1 MAEGRHRQPGRERVV
16 NALAERL
23 QRLGREVAAE
33 QDRALAQDLSLGSV
47 RARVIAQPVRRPMR
61 VKLWASVAVLAAAAA
76 SVAVYGVTRQ
86 RAPLAAS
93 FGDHPLAVGEW
104 VSATEP
110 GSPHIRFSDGS
121 EVALSPG
128 SRARLA
134 TLDSLGAHLVLE
146 SGAADVRVTP
156 NHGARYRVSLGPFAV
171 DVTGTRFDVG
181 FRPSDELFTL
191 TLHEGKVVVSGCV
204 LGEGRTLLAGESLSA
219 SCRAGHFEISAL
231 GADAGANALA
241 VPPPAPSTEA
251 AAEPTPADAPA
262 ELLNDPSSDPEPARS
277 GSQSREVA
285 PVVASWQSLSGQGRF
300 ADAYAIIALDG
311 FDAAVSRASVPE
323 LALLGDTARFA
334 GKPADALTAY
344 QALRSRGAGSASA
357 KQAAFSI
364 ARVHFDQRAAY
375 AEAARW
381 FRTYL
386 AEQPGG
392 PLAREAEGRLMES
405 LSRAGDRV
413 GARKAAEG
421 YLAKYPHGPHERVAR
436 QLLAR

>member
-1 MAEGRHRQPGRERVV
+1 
-16 NALAERL
+16 
-23 QRLGREVAAE
+23 
-33 QDRALAQDLSLGSV
+33 
-47 RARVIAQPVRRPMR
+47 
-61 VKLWASVAVLAAAAA
+61 
-76 SVAVYGVTRQ
+76 
-86 RAPLAAS
+86 
-93 FGDHPLAVGEW
+93 
-104 VSATEP
+104 
-110 GSPHIRFSDGS
+110 
-121 EVALSPG
+121 
-128 SRARLA
+128 
-134 TLDSLGAHLVLE
+134 
-146 SGAADVRVTP
+146 
-156 NHGARYRVSLGPFAV
+156 VSLGPFAV

-204 LGEGRTLLAGESLSA
+204 LGEGRTILAGESLSA

-231 GADAGANALA
+231 GADPKGPSVA
-241 VPPPAPSTEA
+241 PAPSTEA
-251 AAEPTPADAPA
+251 PAASVVPDTNTEPGPGLTPPRDA
-262 ELLNDPSSDPEPARS
+262 
-277 GSQSREVA
+277 A
-285 PVVASWQSLSGQGRF
+285 PLAPSWQSLSAQGRF
-300 ADAYAIIALDG
+300 ADAYSVIALDG
-311 FDAAVSRASVPE
+311 FEAAISRASVAE

-344 QALRSRGAGSASA
+344 QALRSRGAGSAAA

-413 GARKAAEG
+413 GARKVAEG
-421 YLAKYPHGPHERVAR
+421 YLAKYAHGPHERVAR
-436 QLLAR
+436 QLLSR

>member
-1 MAEGRHRQPGRERVV
+1 MAEARRYERTERGTDTMMAV
-16 NALAERL
+16 ADRL

-47 RARVIAQPVRRPMR
+47 RARVIAQPVRRPLR
-61 VKLWASVAVLAAAAA
+61 AKSWAAVAVAAAA
-76 SVAVYGVTRQ
+76 VAGVALYGFTRT
-86 RAPLAAS
+86 RAPLGAT

-104 VSATEP
+104 VSATES
-110 GSPHIRFSDGS
+110 GMPHIRFSDGS

-134 TLDSLGAHLVLE
+134 TLDSVGAHLVLE

-219 SCRAGHFEISAL
+219 SCRAGHFEISAV
-231 GADAGANALA
+231 GAVAGGSPSAR
-241 VPPPAPSTEA
+241 PGPSTEA
-251 AAEPTPADAPA
+251 PAASAAPEINAEPGQGATPP
-262 ELLNDPSSDPEPARS
+262 
-277 GSQSREVA
+277 REA
-285 PVVASWQSLSGQGRF
+285 AAVVPSWQSLSSQGRF
-300 ADAYAIIALDG
+300 ADAYSVIALEG
-311 FDAAVSRASVPE
+311 FEAAVSRASVAE

-334 GKPADALTAY
+334 GKPADALMAY
-344 QALRSRGAGSASA
+344 QALRSRGAGSSAA

-392 PLAREAEGRLMES
+392 PLAREAEGRLLEA

-413 GARKAAEG
+413 GARKVAEG
-421 YLAKYPHGPHERVAR
+421 YLAKYAHGPHERVAR

>member
-1 MAEGRHRQPGRERVV
+1 V
-16 NALAERL
+16 NALADRL

-33 QDRALAQDLSLGSV
+33 QDRALSQDLSLGSV
-47 RARVIAQPVRRPMR
+47 RARVIAQPVRRPLR
-61 VKLWASVAVLAAAAA
+61 AKLWASAALVAAAAA
-76 SVAVYGVTRQ
+76 GLAVYGVSRP
-86 RAPLAAS
+86 RAPLAAT

-110 GSPHIRFSDGS
+110 GTPHIRFSDGS

-134 TLDSLGAHLVLE
+134 TLDSVGAHLVLE

-156 NHGARYRVSLGPFAV
+156 NHGARYKVSLGPFAV

-231 GADAGANALA
+231 GAGTGASAQ
-241 VPPPAPSTEA
+241 PPLPS
-251 AAEPTPADAPA
+251 AEPLPGDTAEPGLDHEHNRGEVPARDTAPA
-262 ELLNDPSSDPEPARS
+262 
-277 GSQSREVA
+277 
-285 PVVASWQSLSGQGRF
+285 VVVPSWQSLSGQGRF
-300 ADAYAIIALDG
+300 ADAYAVIALDG
-311 FDAAVSRASVPE
+311 FEAAVSRASVPE

-344 QALRSRGAGSASA
+344 QALRSRGAGSSAA

-392 PLAREAEGRLMES
+392 PLARESEGRLMES

-413 GARKAAEG
+413 GARKVAEG
-421 YLAKYPHGPHERVAR
+421 YLAKYPRGPHERVAR
-436 QLLAR
+436 QLLAH

>member
-1 MAEGRHRQPGRERVV
+1 VT
-16 NALAERL
+16 ALTERL
-23 QRLGREVAAE
+23 QRLGREIATE
-33 QDRALAQDLSLGSV
+33 QDRGLSQDLSLGSV
-47 RARVIAQPVRRPMR
+47 RARVLAQPVRRPMTA
-61 VKLWASVAVLAAAAA
+61 KLWASVAVVAAVAAG
-76 SVAVYGVTRQ
+76 VALYGATRP
-86 RAPLAAS
+86 RLPLAAS

-110 GSPHIRFSDGS
+110 GTPPIRFSDGS
-121 EVALSPG
+121 AVTLSPG

-134 TLDSLGAHLVLE
+134 TLDAVGAHLVLE

-191 TLHEGKVVVSGCV
+191 ALHEGKVVVSGCV

-219 SCRAGHFEISAL
+219 SCRAGHFEISAIS
-231 GADAGANALA
+231 AMASANA
-241 VPPPAPSTEA
+241 SA
-251 AAEPTPADAPA
+251 AAEAVVAPPA
-262 ELLNDPSSDPEPARS
+262 EPEPEPAVDTEAEPEPSHPEAVRD
-277 GSQSREVA
+277 A
-285 PVVASWQSLSGQGRF
+285 IAVVPSWQSLSAQGRF
-300 ADAYAIIALDG
+300 ADAYAVISQDG
-311 FDAAVSRASVPE
+311 FEAAVSRASVSE
-323 LALLGDTARFA
+323 LPLLGDTARFA

-344 QALRSRGAGSASA
+344 QALRSRGAGSAAA

-364 ARVHFDQRAAY
+364 GRVHFDQRAAY

-405 LSRAGDRV
+405 LSRAGDRA
-413 GARKAAEG
+413 GARQVAEE
-421 YLAKYPHGPHERVAR
+421 YLAKYPRGPHERVAR

>member
-1 MAEGRHRQPGRERVV
+1 MT
-16 NALAERL
+16 ALAERL
-23 QRLGREVAAE
+23 TRLGREVAAE
-33 QDRALAQDLSLGSV
+33 QDRVLAQDLSLGSV
-47 RARVIAQPVRRPMR
+47 RARVLAQPLRRPLR
-61 VKLWASVAVLAAAAA
+61 RGLWAGVAVVAAAAA
-76 SVAVYGVTRQ
+76 GFGVYGLTRP

-110 GSPHIRFSDGS
+110 GTPHIRFSDGS

-134 TLDSLGAHLVLE
+134 TLDSVGAHLVLE

-204 LGEGRTLLAGESLSA
+204 LGEGRMLLAGESLSA

-231 GADAGANALA
+231 GSHPSP
-241 VPPPAPSTEA
+241 VPEPAAS
-251 AAEPTPADAPA
+251 AAEAPA
-262 ELLNDPSSDPEPARS
+262 AEATGDVAAGDVNADPEP
-277 GSQSREVA
+277 SRAGLTPHEAA
-285 PVVASWQSLSGQGRF
+285 PAVPSWQNLSKQGRF
-300 ADAYAIIALDG
+300 ADAYSVIELDG
-311 FDAAVSRASVPE
+311 FEAAVSRASVPE
-323 LALLGDTARFA
+323 LALLGDTARFV
-334 GKPADALTAY
+334 GRPADALSAY
-344 QALRSRGAGSASA
+344 QALRSRGAGSGAA

-381 FRTYL
+381 FRTSL
-386 AEQPGG
+386 AEQQGG

-405 LSRAGDRV
+405 LSRAGDRA
-413 GARKAAEG
+413 GARKVAEG
-421 YLAKYPHGPHERVAR
+421 YLAKYPRGPHERVAR
-436 QLLAR
+436 QLLAH

>member
-1 MAEGRHRQPGRERVV
+1 M
-16 NALAERL
+16 NALADRL

-47 RARVIAQPVRRPMR
+47 RARVLAQPVRRPLR
-61 VKLWASVAVLAAAAA
+61 VKVWASVAVVAAAAA
-76 SVAVYGVTRQ
+76 GVAVYGLARP

-110 GSPHIRFSDGS
+110 SSPHIRFSDGS

-134 TLDSLGAHLVLE
+134 TLDSVGAHLVLE

-156 NHGARYRVSLGPFAV
+156 GHGARYRVSLGPFAV

-231 GADAGANALA
+231 GVETAAAAQSALA
-241 VPPPAPSTEA
+241 APSAAPTPETEPGAELAIEPDSA
-251 AAEPTPADAPA
+251 AAPAAAQPHEA
-262 ELLNDPSSDPEPARS
+262 
-277 GSQSREVA
+277 A
-285 PVVASWQSLSGQGRF
+285 PVVQSWQGLSGQGRF
-300 ADAYAIIALDG
+300 ADAYSVIAVDG
-311 FDAAVSRASVPE
+311 FEAAVSRASVAE

-334 GKPADALTAY
+334 GKPGDALTAY
-344 QALRSRGAGSASA
+344 QALRSRGAGSAAA

-405 LSRAGDRV
+405 LSRAGDRL
-413 GARKAAEG
+413 GARKVAEE
-421 YLAKYPHGPHERVAR
+421 YLAKYPRGPHERVAR
-436 QLLAR
+436 QLLAH

>member
-1 MAEGRHRQPGRERVV
+1 MM
-16 NALAERL
+16 ALAERL

-33 QDRALAQDLSLGSV
+33 QDRGLAQDLSLGSV
-47 RARVIAQPVRRPMR
+47 RARVIAQPVRRPLR
-61 VKLWASVAVLAAAAA
+61 AKLWASVAVVAAAAA
-76 SVAVYGVTRQ
+76 AVTVYGFSRPH
-86 RAPLAAS
+86 APLAAT

-110 GSPHIRFSDGS
+110 GTPHIRFSDGS
-121 EVALSPG
+121 EVVLSPG

-134 TLDSLGAHLVLE
+134 TLDSVGAHLVLE

-231 GADAGANALA
+231 GAEGAGRSASAAPQLA
-241 VPPPAPSTEA
+241 PAPSAVVEAPDTNADEPGHSLAQPREA
-251 AAEPTPADAPA
+251 AA
-262 ELLNDPSSDPEPARS
+262 
-277 GSQSREVA
+277 
-285 PVVASWQSLSGQGRF
+285 VVPSWQSLSGQGRF
-300 ADAYAIIALDG
+300 ADAYSVIAIDG
-311 FDAAVSRASVPE
+311 FEAAVSRASVAE

-344 QALRSRGAGSASA
+344 QALRSRGAGSSAA

-405 LSRAGDRV
+405 LSRAGDRL
-413 GARKAAEG
+413 GARKVAEG

-436 QLLAR
+436 QLLLR

>member
-1 MAEGRHRQPGRERVV
+1 VTAS
-16 NALAERL
+16 AERL
-23 QRLGREVAAE
+23 QRLGREIAAE
-33 QDRALAQDLSLGSV
+33 QDRVLAQDLSLGSV
-47 RARVIAQPVRRPMR
+47 RARVIARPLRRPR
-61 VKLWASVAVLAAAAA
+61 RLRVAVGVVAVAAVAAA
-76 SVAVYGVTRQ
+76 VAVYAFTRP
-86 RAPLAAS
+86 RTPLSATL
-93 FGDHPLAVGEW
+93 GDHPLAVGEW

-110 GSPHIRFSDGS
+110 GAPHIHFSDGS
-121 EVALSPG
+121 EVTLSPG

-134 TLDSLGAHLVLE
+134 TLDSVGAHLVLE

-181 FRPSDELFTL
+181 FRPADELFTL

-231 GADAGANALA
+231 GSHPVPSVEPASEGA
-241 VPPPAPSTEA
+241 PPAEA
-251 AAEPTPADAPA
+251 TAEPGSDAESA
-262 ELLNDPSSDPEPARS
+262 PESERS
-277 GSQSREVA
+277 GSGVHDATPVA
-285 PVVASWQSLSGQGRF
+285 PSWQSLSRQGRF
-300 ADAYAIIALDG
+300 ADAYSVIELSG
-311 FDAAVSRASVPE
+311 FGAAVSRASVTE

-344 QALRSRGAGSASA
+344 QALRSRGAGTASA

-405 LSRAGDRV
+405 LSRAGDRA
-413 GARKAAEG
+413 GARQVAEG

-436 QLLAR
+436 QLVSR

>member
-1 MAEGRHRQPGRERVV
+1 MS
-16 NALAERL
+16 ALAERL
-23 QRLGREVAAE
+23 SRLGREIAAE

-47 RARVIAQPVRRPMR
+47 RAKVLARPLRQPARFRVGLA
-61 VKLWASVAVLAAAAA
+61 VATVAAAAA
-76 SVAVYGVTRQ
+76 VIALYAAWRP
-86 RAPLAAS
+86 RAPLAATL
-93 FGDHPLAVGEW
+93 GDHPLAVGEW
-104 VSATEP
+104 VSATE
-110 GSPHIRFSDGS
+110 GDTPHIHFSDGS
-121 EVALSPG
+121 DVALSPG
-128 SRARLA
+128 TRARLA
-134 TLDSLGAHLVLE
+134 TLDSVGAHLVLE
-146 SGAADVRVTP
+146 SGTADVRVTP

-181 FRPSDELFTL
+181 FRPADELFTL

-231 GADAGANALA
+231 GAHPAASAA
-241 VPPPAPSTEA
+241 PAPSVNLAPTEA
-251 AAEPTPADAPA
+251 APQIATEITPEAAEPEAAPERA
-262 ELLNDPSSDPEPARS
+262 LTRDMAPSAT
-277 GSQSREVA
+277 
-285 PVVASWQSLSGQGRF
+285 WQSLSKQGRF
-300 ADAYAIIALDG
+300 ADAYALVAAEG
-311 FDAAVSRASVPE
+311 FSSVLGRSSVVE

-334 GKPADALTAY
+334 GKPQDALTAY
-344 QALRSRGAGSASA
+344 QALRSRGAGTAAA

-375 AEAARW
+375 ADAARW

-405 LSRAGDRV
+405 LSRAGDRA
-413 GARKAAEG
+413 GARSVAEG

-436 QLLAR
+436 QLLARN

>member
-1 MAEGRHRQPGRERVV
+1 MIGLNEQ
-16 NALAERL
+16 LL
-23 QRLGREVAAE
+23 RLGREIAAE

-47 RARVIAQPVRRPMR
+47 RARVIGQPLGRPARRAWW
-61 VKLWASVAVLAAAAA
+61 VGAAALTAVAA
-76 SVAVYGVTRQ
+76 SVLAYGLSQQ
-86 RAPLAAS
+86 RAPLGAT

-104 VSATEP
+104 VSATGASTP
-110 GSPHIRFSDGS
+110 PIQFSDGS
-121 EVALSPG
+121 EVALRPG

-134 TLDSLGAHLVLE
+134 TLDSVGAHLVLE
-146 SGAADVRVTP
+146 SGSADVRVTP
-156 NHGARYRVSLGPFAV
+156 NHGAKYRVSLGPFAV

-181 FRPSDELFTL
+181 FRPADEVFTL

-231 GADAGANALA
+231 AGAG
-241 VPPPAPSTEA
+241 PAPSAVNEPVASTSTS
-251 AAEPTPADAPA
+251 AAEADAELAGA
-262 ELLNDPSSDPEPARS
+262 ERAARALRDAPSAVPTWQ
-277 GSQSREVA
+277 GLSR
-285 PVVASWQSLSGQGRF
+285 QGRF
-300 ADAYAIIALDG
+300 ADAYSLISVDG
-311 FDAAVSRASVPE
+311 FDVAVSRATVPE
-323 LALLGDTARFA
+323 LSLLGDTARFA
-334 GKPADALTAY
+334 GKPADALSAY
-344 QALRSRGAGSASA
+344 QTLRSRAAGTASA

-386 AEQPGG
+386 AEQPQG

-413 GARKAAEG
+413 GARKVAEG
-421 YLAKYPHGPHERVAR
+421 YLAKYPRGPHERVAK
-436 QLLAR
+436 QLVAR

>member
-1 MAEGRHRQPGRERVV
+1 MT
-16 NALAERL
+16 ALAERL
-23 QRLGREVAAE
+23 SRLGREVAAE

-47 RARVIAQPVRRPMR
+47 RA
-61 VKLWASVAVLAAAAA
+61 KVLARPLEQPARFRVGLVVATFAAVAA
-76 SVAVYGVTRQ
+76 VVALYVAWRPRT
-86 RAPLAAS
+86 PLAATL
-93 FGDHPLAVGEW
+93 GDHPLAVGEW
-104 VSATEP
+104 VSATE
-110 GSPHIRFSDGS
+110 GDAPHIHFSDGS

-134 TLDSLGAHLVLE
+134 TLDSVGAHLVLE
-146 SGAADVRVTP
+146 SGTADVRVTP
-156 NHGARYRVSLGPFAV
+156 NHGAKYRVSLGPFAV

-181 FRPSDELFTL
+181 FRPADELFTL

-231 GADAGANALA
+231 GAHPAPPSVATAL
-241 VPPPAPSTEA
+241 PAPSVNLPQEA
-251 AAEPTPADAPA
+251 A
-262 ELLNDPSSDPEPARS
+262 PEPAS
-277 GSQSREVA
+277 DALEPEPEKALAREAAVPSA
-285 PVVASWQSLSGQGRF
+285 TWQSLSKQGRF
-300 ADAYAIIALDG
+300 ADAYALVESEG
-311 FDAAVSRASVPE
+311 FAAVLGRASVVE

-334 GKPADALTAY
+334 GKPQDALTAY
-344 QALRSRGAGSASA
+344 RALRSRGAGSAAA

-375 AEAARW
+375 ADAARW

-405 LSRAGDRV
+405 LSRAGDRA
-413 GARKAAEG
+413 GARSVAEG
-421 YLAKYPHGPHERVAR
+421 YLAKYPHGPHERVAH
-436 QLLAR
+436 QLLSRN

>member
-1 MAEGRHRQPGRERVV
+1 MTVLVG
-16 NALAERL
+16 RL
-23 QRLGREVAAE
+23 QELGRAIAAE

-47 RARVIAQPVRRPMR
+47 RARVIARPQR
-61 VKLWASVAVLAAAAA
+61 KRSKARLAGGLAAALAVAAAAA
-76 SVAVYGVTRQ
+76 VYGLAKP
-86 RAPLAAS
+86 RAPLAAT
-93 FGDHPLAVGEW
+93 FGDHALAVGEW
-104 VSATEP
+104 VSATEAGTP
-110 GSPHIRFSDGS
+110 PIHFSDGS
-121 EVALSPG
+121 EVSLSAG

-134 TLDSLGAHLVLE
+134 TLDSVGAHLVLE

-219 SCRAGHFEISAL
+219 SCRAGHFEISAI
-231 GADAGANALA
+231 GSRS
-241 VPPPAPSTEA
+241 VPSA
-251 AAEPTPADAPA
+251 AAAPEMPPSVDAAPA
-262 ELLNDPSSDPEPARS
+262 ESALEAPEAS
-277 GSQSREVA
+277 AA
-285 PVVASWQSLSGQGRF
+285 PHAAHDGASAPSWQSLSRRSRF
-300 ADAYAIIALDG
+300 ADAYALIELYG
-311 FDAAVSRASVPE
+311 FDAAVSKAAVSE
-323 LALLGDTARFA
+323 LALLGDTARFV

-344 QALRSRGAGSASA
+344 QALRSRAAGSAAA

-375 AEAARW
+375 ADAARW

-392 PLAREAEGRLMES
+392 PFAREAEGRLMEA
-405 LSRAGDRV
+405 LSRSGDRS
-413 GARKAAEG
+413 GARKVAEE
-421 YLAKYPHGPHERVAR
+421 YLAKYPHGAHERVAQ
-436 QLLAR
+436 QLLSR

>member
-1 MAEGRHRQPGRERVV
+1 MT
-16 NALAERL
+16 ALAERL
-23 QRLGREVAAE
+23 TRLGREIAAE
-33 QDRALAQDLSLGSV
+33 QDRVLAQDLSLGSV
-47 RARVIAQPVRRPMR
+47 RARVIAQPLRRPLR
-61 VKLWASVAVLAAAAA
+61 GKWWTGVALVAAAAA
-76 SVAVYGVTRQ
+76 SVGVYGVSRSH
-86 RAPLAAS
+86 APLAAS
-93 FGDHPLAVGEW
+93 VGDHPLAVGEW
-104 VSATEP
+104 VSATDASTP
-110 GSPHIRFSDGS
+110 PIHFSDGS

-134 TLDSLGAHLVLE
+134 TLDSVGAHLVLE

-231 GADAGANALA
+231 GSHPSPSTSV
-241 VPPPAPSTEA
+241 VPEPTPAPSAE
-251 AAEPTPADAPA
+251 AAEPTV
-262 ELLNDPSSDPEPARS
+262 NDVNVEPGRA
-277 GSQSREVA
+277 GLAVREPA
-285 PVVASWQSLSGQGRF
+285 PVVPSWQNLSKQGRF
-300 ADAYAIIALDG
+300 ADAYSVIELDG
-311 FDAAVSRASVPE
+311 FEAAVSRASVPE
-323 LALLGDTARFA
+323 LALLGDTARFV
-334 GKPADALTAY
+334 GKPADALSAY
-344 QALRSRGAGSASA
+344 QALRSRGAGSEAA

-405 LSRAGDRV
+405 LSRAGDRA
-413 GARKAAEG
+413 GARKVAEV
-421 YLAKYPHGPHERVAR
+421 YLAKYPRGPHERVAR
-436 QLLAR
+436 QLLAH

>member
-1 MAEGRHRQPGRERVV
+1 MSAMADRF
-16 NALAERL
+16 A
-23 QRLGREVAAE
+23 RLGREVAAE
-33 QDRALAQDLSLGSV
+33 QDRALSQDLSLGSV
-47 RARVIAQPVRRPMR
+47 RAKVLARPQR
-61 VKLWASVAVLAAAAA
+61 APARFRAGLAVAALVAAAAA
-76 SVAVYGVTRQ
+76 VALFVAWRPH
-86 RAPLAAS
+86 APLAATL
-93 FGDHPLAVGEW
+93 GDHPLAVGEW
-104 VSATEP
+104 VSATE
-110 GSPHIRFSDGS
+110 GDTPHIHFSDGS
-121 EVALSPG
+121 DVALSPG

-134 TLDSLGAHLVLE
+134 TLDGVGAHLVLE
-146 SGAADVRVTP
+146 SGTADVRVTP

-181 FRPSDELFTL
+181 FRPADELFTL

-231 GADAGANALA
+231 GSQA
-241 VPPPAPSTEA
+241 VPSAVTAPQASSIPPGEAPSEA
-251 AAEPTPADAPA
+251 AVEATEAEPTPERTLARETAP
-262 ELLNDPSSDPEPARS
+262 S
-277 GSQSREVA
+277 
-285 PVVASWQSLSGQGRF
+285 ASWQILSKQGRF
-300 ADAYAIIALDG
+300 ADAYGLVEAEG
-311 FDAAVSRASVPE
+311 FGAVLARASVVE

-334 GKPADALTAY
+334 GKPQDALTAY
-344 QALRSRGAGSASA
+344 QTLRSRAAGTVAA

-375 AEAARW
+375 ADAARW

-405 LSRAGDRV
+405 LSRAGDRA
-413 GARKAAEG
+413 GARSVAEG

-436 QLLAR
+436 QLLARH

>member
-1 MAEGRHRQPGRERVV
+1 M
-16 NALAERL
+16 NALADRL

-33 QDRALAQDLSLGSV
+33 QDRALSQDLSLGSV

-61 VKLWASVAVLAAAAA
+61 VKLWASAAVVAAAAA
-76 SVAVYGVTRQ
+76 GVAIYGFSRP

-134 TLDSLGAHLVLE
+134 TLDSVGAHLVLE

-231 GADAGANALA
+231 GADTGARALP
-241 VPPPAPSTEA
+241 VPPAAPS
-251 AAEPTPADAPA
+251 AAEAGLAPA
-262 ELLNDPSSDPEPARS
+262 EQLADPGGLDEEPNRTGQPRDA
-277 GSQSREVA
+277 A
-285 PVVASWQSLSGQGRF
+285 PAVVVPSWQGLSGQGRF
-300 ADAYAIIALDG
+300 ADAYAVIALDG
-311 FDAAVSRASVPE
+311 FEAAVSRASVPE

-344 QALRSRGAGSASA
+344 QALRSRGAGTAAA

-392 PLAREAEGRLMES
+392 PLARESEGRLMES

-413 GARKAAEG
+413 GARKVADG
-421 YLAKYPHGPHERVAR
+421 YLAKYPRGPHERVAR
-436 QLLAR
+436 QLLAH

>member
-1 MAEGRHRQPGRERVV
+1 V

-33 QDRALAQDLSLGSV
+33 QDRALSQDLSLGSV
-47 RARVIAQPVRRPMR
+47 RARVIAQPVRRPLR
-61 VKLWASVAVLAAAAA
+61 IKLWASGAVLAAAAA
-76 SVAVYGVTRQ
+76 AVAVYSFSRPRT
-86 RAPLAAS
+86 PLAAS

-110 GSPHIRFSDGS
+110 GTPHIRFSDGS

-134 TLDSLGAHLVLE
+134 TLDSVGAHLVLE

-219 SCRAGHFEISAL
+219 SCRAGHFEISAVGADTGASAIPEPPPVPSAQTAGGAEPVPGEQFFADP
-231 GADAGANALA
+231 GADAEPGRSGAQTHE
-241 VPPPAPSTEA
+241 PAPA
-251 AAEPTPADAPA
+251 
-262 ELLNDPSSDPEPARS
+262 
-277 GSQSREVA
+277 
-285 PVVASWQSLSGQGRF
+285 VVVPSWQSLSRQSRF
-300 ADAYAIIALDG
+300 ADAYAVIALDG
-311 FDAAVSRASVPE
+311 FEAAVSRASVAE

-334 GKPADALTAY
+334 GKPSDALAAY
-344 QALRSRGAGSASA
+344 QALRSRGAGTAAA

-364 ARVHFDQRAAY
+364 ARVHFDQQAAY

-405 LSRAGDRV
+405 LSRAGDRG
-413 GARKAAEG
+413 GARKVAEQ
-421 YLAKYPHGPHERVAR
+421 YLAKYPRGPHERVAR
-436 QLLAR
+436 QLLAH